1 MASAPRT
8 KEQTLNWLRT
18 ISGELCTTTLK
29 RLEDTLPWY
38 GDMPPGRRSAVGL
51 VAQAGITSF
60 ISWFDDPKSTPW
72 IAADVF
78 GAAPRELLRS
88 VSLQQT
94 LQLIRVTVEVVE
106 ERVKDGSESLRE
118 AILLYSREI
127 AFGAADVYARAAEA
141 RGLWDARLE
150 ALVVDSILSGEY
162 DDDLPSR
169 IAALGW
175 HGHGE
180 VCVLVGTT
188 PSMLDVDQLRRSAR
202 HMAAD
207 VLIGVQGNR
216 LVLVI
221 GRARPAA
228 PGPVTDTATPAT
240 GSVTT
245 AGNGTSPG
253 SASANGSTGS
263 AAGSNNGSSYPIG
276 TEPTLSFMDIAMQLE
291 PIFGPGHL
299 VLGHEVP
306 NLVDA
311 SKSAKAALA
320 GFAVA
325 RSWRNAPRPVQAD
338 DLLPERA
345 LAGDPL
351 ARATLIHRIYRPLQ
365 AHSTELLT
373 TLWCYLD
380 NGRSLEAT
388 ARELFVHPNTVRY
401 RLKRVSE
408 VIGYDATGAR
418 EALILQAA
426 LILGSI
432 SDHDGSTRRR

>member
-1 MASAPRT
+1 MART
-8 KEQTLNWLRT
+8 KAETLAWLRT
-18 ISGELCTTTLK
+18 VSGELATATLK

-38 GDMPPGRRSAVGL
+38 SEMPPGRRSAVGL

-60 ISWFDDPKSTPW
+60 ISWYDNPRSTPW

-88 VSLQQT
+88 VSLTQT
-94 LQLIRVTVEVVE
+94 LQLIKVTVEVVE
-106 ERVKDGSESLRE
+106 DRVKDSGDGLRE
-118 AILLYSREI
+118 GILLYSREI
-127 AFGAADVYARAAEA
+127 AFAAADVYARAAEA

-150 ALVVDSILSGEY
+150 ALVVDSILSGEA
-162 DDDLPSR
+162 DDELPSR

-180 VCVLVGTT
+180 VCVLVGTAPT
-188 PSMLDVDQLRRSAR
+188 MLDVDQLRRTAR
-202 HMAAD
+202 HVHAD
-207 VLIGVQGNR
+207 VLIGVQGTR

-221 GRARPAA
+221 GRALP
-228 PGPVTDTATPAT
+228 TPQEGEEARS
-240 GSVTT
+240 GD
-245 AGNGTSPG
+245 AQ
-253 SASANGSTGS
+253 
-263 AAGSNNGSSYPIG
+263 
-276 TEPTLSFMDIAMQLE
+276 LSFLEIAQRLE
-291 PIFGPGHL
+291 PGFGPGHL

-306 NLVDA
+306 DLVQA
-311 SKSAKAALA
+311 SRSARAALA

-325 RSWRNAPRPVQAD
+325 RAWRNAPRPVLAD

-351 ARATLIHRIYRPLQ
+351 ARSTLVSRIYRPLQ
-365 AHSTELLT
+365 DHSTELLV

-401 RLKRVSE
+401 RLKRISE
-408 VIGYDATGAR
+408 VIGWDATGAR
-418 EALILQAA
+418 EAVILQSA
-426 LILGSI
+426 LILGAI
-432 SDHDGSTRRR
+432 ADPAPPLKRR

>member
-1 MASAPRT
+1 MPNAAERSKT
-8 KEQTLNWLRT
+8 ETLAWLRK
-18 ISGELCTTTLK
+18 ISGELATTTLK

-38 GDMPPGRRSAVGL
+38 RDMPPSRRSAVGL
-51 VAQAGITSF
+51 VAQAGISSF
-60 ISWFDDPKSTPW
+60 ISWFDDPRSTPW

-94 LQLIRVTVEVVE
+94 LQLIKITVEVVE
-106 ERVKDGSESLRE
+106 ERVKSGSNESLKE

-150 ALVVDSILSGEY
+150 ALVVDSILTGEY
-162 DDDLPSR
+162 DDELPSR

-180 VCVLVGTT
+180 VSVLVGTA
-188 PSMLDVDQLRRSAR
+188 PKMLDVDQLRRTAR
-202 HMAAD
+202 HMSAD
-207 VLIGVQGNR
+207 VLIGVQGSR

-221 GRARPAA
+221 GRAWP
-228 PGPVTDTATPAT
+228 
-240 GSVTT
+240 
-245 AGNGTSPG
+245 
-253 SASANGSTGS
+253 ST
-263 AAGSNNGSSYPIG
+263 NEQEEPIG
-276 TEPTLSFMDIAMQLE
+276 TATVVSFLEIAQQLE
-291 PIFGPGHL
+291 PGFGAGHL

-306 NLVDA
+306 SLVDA

-325 RSWRNAPRPVQAD
+325 KAWRNCPRPVHAD

-345 LAGDPL
+345 LAGDGL
-351 ARATLIHRIYRPLQ
+351 ARATLIGRIYRPLQ
-365 AHSTELLT
+365 AYSTELLT

-408 VIGYDATGAR
+408 VIGWDATGAR

-426 LILGSI
+426 LIIGSI
-432 SDHDGSTRRR
+432 SEPEAPRRS

>member
-1 MASAPRT
+1 MSHSPMEPSAAT
-8 KEQTLNWLRT
+8 KERTLAWLRT
-18 ISGELCTTTLK
+18 VSGELSTATIK
-29 RLEDTLPWY
+29 RLEETLPWY

-60 ISWFDDPKSTPW
+60 ISWFDNPQSTPW

-106 ERVKDGSESLRE
+106 ERVKDGDDSLRE

-127 AFGAADVYARAAEA
+127 AFASADVYARAAEA

-162 DDDLPSR
+162 DDELPSR

-180 VCVLVGTT
+180 VSVLVGTA
-188 PSMLDVDQLRRSAR
+188 PRMLDVDMLRRTAR
-202 HMAAD
+202 HLEAD
-207 VLIGVQGNR
+207 VLIGVQGSR

-221 GRARPAA
+221 GRAEQVVSDADGETAA
-228 PGPVTDTATPAT
+228 PDRR
-240 GSVTT
+240 
-245 AGNGTSPG
+245 TSFTEI
-253 SASANGSTGS
+253 ASA
-263 AAGSNNGSSYPIG
+263 
-276 TEPTLSFMDIAMQLE
+276 LE
-291 PIFGPGHL
+291 PGFGDGHL

-306 NLVDA
+306 SLVDA

-325 RSWRNAPRPVQAD
+325 RSWRAAPRPVLAD

-345 LAGDPL
+345 LAGDPV
-351 ARATLIHRIYRPLQ
+351 ARSTLVNRVYKPLKN
-365 AHSTELLT
+365 HSTELLT

-401 RLKRVSE
+401 RLKRVSD
-408 VIGYDATGAR
+408 VIGWDATGAR
-418 EALILQAA
+418 EALILQSA

-432 SDHDGSTRRR
+432 ADHDAPVTRRR

>member
-1 MASAPRT
+1 MAAAPKT
-8 KEQTLNWLRT
+8 KDATLTWLRT
-18 ISGELCTTTLK
+18 ISGELSTATLK

-60 ISWFDDPKSTPW
+60 ISWYDDPRSTPW

-106 ERVKDGSESLRE
+106 ERVKDGSEALRE

-162 DDDLPSR
+162 DDELPSR

-188 PSMLDVDQLRRSAR
+188 PKMLDVDQLRRSAR
-202 HMAAD
+202 HMTAD

-221 GRARPAA
+221 GRAHPI
-228 PGPVTDTATPAT
+228 TPE
-240 GSVTT
+240 SDE
-245 AGNGTSPG
+245 
-253 SASANGSTGS
+253 
-263 AAGSNNGSSYPIG
+263 AAG
-276 TEPTLSFMDIAMQLE
+276 TTTLSFMDIALQLE
-291 PIFGPGHL
+291 PSFGPGHL
-299 VLGHEVP
+299 VLGHEVA

-325 RSWRNAPRPVQAD
+325 RSWRNAPRPVAAD

-426 LILGSI
+426 LIIGSI
-432 SDHDGSTRRR
+432 SDHDGSSRRR

>member
-1 MASAPRT
+1 MTPKT
-8 KEQTLNWLRT
+8 KEQTLAWLRI
-18 ISGELCTTTLK
+18 ISGELATATLK
-29 RLEDTLPWY
+29 RLDDTLPWY

-60 ISWFDDPKSTPW
+60 ISWFEDPKATPW

-94 LQLIRVTVEVVE
+94 LQLIRITVEVVE
-106 ERVKDGSESLRE
+106 QRVGEGDDVLRE

-127 AFGAADVYARAAEA
+127 AFASADVYARAAEA

-162 DDDLPSR
+162 DTELPSR

-175 HGHGE
+175 NGHGE

-188 PSMLDVDQLRRSAR
+188 PRLLDVDQLRRTAR
-202 HMAAD
+202 HLDAD

-221 GRARPAA
+221 GRAEPAPLEGEDDSAA
-228 PGPVTDTATPAT
+228 PLPF
-240 GSVTT
+240 
-245 AGNGTSPG
+245 
-253 SASANGSTGS
+253 
-263 AAGSNNGSSYPIG
+263 
-276 TEPTLSFMDIAMQLE
+276 LDIAARLE
-291 PIFGPGHL
+291 PGFGPGHL

-306 NLVDA
+306 SLVDA
-311 SKSAKAALA
+311 SKSAKGALA

-325 RSWRNAPRPVQAD
+325 RSWRNAPRPVLAD

-345 LAGDPL
+345 FAGDPL
-351 ARATLIHRIYRPLQ
+351 ARSTLINRSYKPLK
-365 AHSTELLT
+365 AHSSELLG

-401 RLKRVSE
+401 RLKRISE
-408 VIGYDATGAR
+408 VIGWDATGAR

-426 LILGSI
+426 LIVGSI
-432 SDHDGSTRRR
+432 AEPDPARKR

>member
-1 MASAPRT
+1 MPKT
-8 KEQTLNWLRT
+8 KEQTLAWLRT
-18 ISGELCTTTLK
+18 ISGELSTATIKKL
-29 RLEDTLPWY
+29 DATLPWY

-51 VAQAGITSF
+51 VAQQGIKSF
-60 ISWFDDPKSTPW
+60 IQWYDDPTTTTW

-78 GAAPRELLRS
+78 GSAPRELLRS

-94 LQLIRVTVEVVE
+94 LQLIRVVVEVVE
-106 ERVKDGSESLRE
+106 ERVRGADASLRE

-127 AFGAADVYARAAEA
+127 AFAAADVYARAAEA

-162 DDDLPSR
+162 DDELPSR

-180 VCVLVGTT
+180 VSVLVGTT
-188 PSMLDVDQLRRSAR
+188 PRQLDVDQLRRTAR
-202 HMAAD
+202 HLNAD
-207 VLIGVQGNR
+207 LLIGVQGGR

-221 GRARPAA
+221 GRAQPASSYDQVPDA
-228 PGPVTDTATPAT
+228 QAGDPATDTAPA
-240 GSVTT
+240 
-245 AGNGTSPG
+245 
-253 SASANGSTGS
+253 
-263 AAGSNNGSSYPIG
+263 
-276 TEPTLSFMDIAMQLE
+276 EPVLSFLDIATQLE
-291 PIFGPGHL
+291 PGFGPGYL

-306 NLVDA
+306 SVVDA
-311 SKSAKAALA
+311 SRSAKAALA

-325 RSWRNAPRPVQAD
+325 RAWRNAPRPMLAD

-351 ARATLIHRIYRPLQ
+351 ARSTLVNRVYRPLQ
-365 AHSTELLT
+365 DQSPELMT

-401 RLKRVSE
+401 RLKRVTQ
-408 VIGYDATGAR
+408 VIGWDATGAR
-418 EALILQAA
+418 EALILQSA
-426 LILGSI
+426 LILGSMN
-432 SDHDGSTRRR
+432 DHDSPGHRR

>member
-1 MASAPRT
+1 
-8 KEQTLNWLRT
+8 
-18 ISGELCTTTLK
+18 
-29 RLEDTLPWY
+29 
-38 GDMPPGRRSAVGL
+38 VGL

-60 ISWFDDPKSTPW
+60 ISWFDDPRSTPW

-88 VSLQQT
+88 ISLQQT

-106 ERVKDGSESLRE
+106 ERVKDGDDSLRE

-127 AFGAADVYARAAEA
+127 AFASADVYARAAEA

-162 DDDLPSR
+162 DDELPSR

-180 VCVLVGTT
+180 VSVLVGTT
-188 PSMLDVDQLRRSAR
+188 PRMLDVDMLRRTAR
-202 HMAAD
+202 HLAAD
-207 VLIGVQGNR
+207 VLIGVQGRR

-221 GRARPAA
+221 GRAEE
-228 PGPVTDTATPAT
+228 TLDE
-240 GSVTT
+240 
-245 AGNGTSPG
+245 NGTPT
-253 SASANGSTGS
+253 STS
-263 AAGSNNGSSYPIG
+263 RP
-276 TEPTLSFMDIAMQLE
+276 SFTDIAKALE
-291 PIFGPGHL
+291 PGFGDGHL

-306 NLVDA
+306 SLVDA
-311 SKSAKAALA
+311 SKSAKTALA
-320 GFAVA
+320 GFSVA
-325 RSWRNAPRPVQAD
+325 RSWRNAPRPALAD

-345 LAGDPL
+345 LAGDPV
-351 ARATLIHRIYRPLQ
+351 ARSTLVNRVYKPLKN
-365 AHSTELLT
+365 HSTELLT

-401 RLKRVSE
+401 RLKRVSD
-408 VIGYDATGAR
+408 VIGWDATGAR
-418 EALILQAA
+418 EALILQSA

-432 SDHDGSTRRR
+432 ADHDGQAGRRR

>member
-1 MASAPRT
+1 MAPART
-8 KEQTLNWLRT
+8 KEQTLAWLKT
-18 ISGELCTTTLK
+18 VSGELATATLK
-29 RLEDTLPWY
+29 RLDDTLPWY
-38 GDMPPGRRSAVGL
+38 RDMPPGRRSAVGL

-60 ISWFDDPKSTPW
+60 IHWFDDPKSTPW

-88 VSLQQT
+88 VSLTQT
-94 LQLIRVTVEVVE
+94 LQLIKVTVEVVE
-106 ERVKDGSESLRE
+106 DRVKNREEPLRE
-118 AILLYSREI
+118 AVLLYSREI
-127 AFGAADVYARAAEA
+127 AFAAADVYARAAEA

-162 DDDLPSR
+162 DDELPSR

-180 VCVLVGTT
+180 VSVLVGTA
-188 PSMLDVDQLRRSAR
+188 PKILDVDMLRRTAR
-202 HMAAD
+202 HLDAD

-221 GRARPAA
+221 GRAQP
-228 PGPVTDTATPAT
+228 TTLEDDEEPAT
-240 GSVTT
+240 
-245 AGNGTSPG
+245 A
-253 SASANGSTGS
+253 
-263 AAGSNNGSSYPIG
+263 PI
-276 TEPTLSFMDIAMQLE
+276 PFLDIATALE
-291 PIFGPGHL
+291 PGFGDGHL
-299 VLGHEVP
+299 VLGHEVAS
-306 NLVDA
+306 LVDA

-325 RSWRNAPRPVQAD
+325 RSWRNAPRPTLAD

-351 ARATLIHRIYRPLQ
+351 ARATLVGRIYRPLQ
-365 AHSTELLT
+365 AHSPDLLS

-401 RLKRVSE
+401 RLKKVSE
-408 VIGYDATGAR
+408 LIGWDATGAR
-418 EALILQAA
+418 ESLILQAA
-426 LILGSI
+426 LIIGSI
-432 SDHDGSTRRR
+432 VEPDVSSRRH

>member
-1 MASAPRT
+1 VPRS
-8 KEQTLNWLRT
+8 KSETLAWLRRL
-18 ISGELCTTTLK
+18 SGELATTTLK
-29 RLEDTLPWY
+29 KLEDTLPWY
-38 GDMPPGRRSAVGL
+38 AEMPPGRRSAVGL
-51 VAQAGITSF
+51 VAQAGIASF
-60 ISWFDDPKSTPW
+60 IAWFDDPKSTPW

-106 ERVKDGSESLRE
+106 ARLKDGGAEDLRE
-118 AILLYSREI
+118 GILLYSREI
-127 AFGAADVYARAAEA
+127 AFAAADVYARAAEA

-150 ALVVDSILSGEY
+150 ALVVDSILSGEA
-162 DDDLPSR
+162 DDELPSR

-180 VCVLVGTT
+180 VAVLVGTT
-188 PSMLDVDQLRRSAR
+188 PAQLDVDQLRRTAR

-207 VLIGVQGNR
+207 VLIGVQGGR

-221 GRARPAA
+221 GRAE
-228 PGPVTDTATPAT
+228 
-240 GSVTT
+240 
-245 AGNGTSPG
+245 TSHG
-253 SASANGSTGS
+253 VDDEE
-263 AAGSNNGSSYPIG
+263 IG
-276 TEPTLSFMDIAMQLE
+276 TAASLSFVEIATQLE
-291 PIFGPGHL
+291 PGFGTGYL
-299 VLGHEVP
+299 VLGHAVP
-306 NLVDA
+306 TLVEA
-311 SKSAKAALA
+311 SKSARAALA

-325 RSWRNAPRPVQAD
+325 RAWRHAPRPVQAD

-345 LAGDPL
+345 LAGDAL
-351 ARATLIHRIYRPLQ
+351 ARTTLIERIYRPLQ
-365 AHSTELLT
+365 AHSTELVT

-401 RLKRVSE
+401 RLKRVSD
-408 VIGYDATGAR
+408 VIGWDATGAR
-418 EALILQAA
+418 EALILQSA

-432 SDHDGSTRRR
+432 SEPDAIKRRR

>member
-1 MASAPRT
+1 MAPART
-8 KEQTLNWLRT
+8 KQQTLAWLRKL
-18 ISGELCTTTLK
+18 SGELSTATLK

-38 GDMPPGRRSAVGL
+38 RDMPPGRRSAVGL

-60 ISWFDDPKSTPW
+60 ISWFDDPKSIPW

-106 ERVKDGSESLRE
+106 ERVKDNDESLRE

-127 AFGAADVYARAAEA
+127 AFAAADVYARAAEA

-150 ALVVDSILSGEY
+150 ALVVDSILTGEY
-162 DDDLPSR
+162 DSELPSR

-175 HGHGE
+175 NGHGE
-180 VCVLVGTT
+180 VSVLVGTA
-188 PSMLDVDQLRRSAR
+188 PRMLDVDMLRRTAR
-202 HMAAD
+202 HLDAD
-207 VLIGVQGNR
+207 VLIGVQGSR
-216 LVLVI
+216 LVIVI
-221 GRARPAA
+221 GRVEPGEDDPVAEPRPF
-228 PGPVTDTATPAT
+228 
-240 GSVTT
+240 
-245 AGNGTSPG
+245 
-253 SASANGSTGS
+253 
-263 AAGSNNGSSYPIG
+263 
-276 TEPTLSFMDIAMQLE
+276 LDIAAELE
-291 PIFGPGHL
+291 PGFGPGHL
-299 VLGHEVP
+299 VLGHAVP
-306 NLVDA
+306 SLLEA
-311 SKSAKAALA
+311 ARSAKAALA

-325 RSWRNAPRPVQAD
+325 RAWRNAPRPALAD

-345 LAGDPL
+345 FAGDPL
-351 ARATLIHRIYRPLQ
+351 ARSTLINRIYRPLQ
-365 AHSTELLT
+365 DHSTELLT

-401 RLKRVSE
+401 RLKRIAE

-426 LILGSI
+426 LVVGAIAGNSKPE
-432 SDHDGSTRRR
+432 R

>member
-1 MASAPRT
+1 VTPKT
-8 KEQTLNWLRT
+8 KAQTLAWLRT
-18 ISGELCTTTLK
+18 ISGELSTATLK

-60 ISWFDDPKSTPW
+60 ISWFEDPKSTPW

-94 LQLIRVTVEVVE
+94 LQLIRITVEVVE
-106 ERVKDGSESLRE
+106 HRVTAADDVLRE

-127 AFGAADVYARAAEA
+127 AFAAADVYARAAEA

-162 DDDLPSR
+162 DNELPSR

-175 HGHGE
+175 NGHGE

-188 PSMLDVDQLRRSAR
+188 PRTLDVDQLRRTAR
-202 HMAAD
+202 HLDAD

-221 GRARPAA
+221 GRAEPAPAEDDEDSKA
-228 PGPVTDTATPAT
+228 PLPF
-240 GSVTT
+240 
-245 AGNGTSPG
+245 
-253 SASANGSTGS
+253 
-263 AAGSNNGSSYPIG
+263 
-276 TEPTLSFMDIAMQLE
+276 LDIAKQLE
-291 PIFGPGHL
+291 PGFGPGYL
-299 VLGHEVP
+299 VLGHEVES
-306 NLVDA
+306 LVDA
-311 SKSAKAALA
+311 SKSARAALA

-325 RSWRNAPRPVQAD
+325 RSWRNAPRPTLAD

-345 LAGDPL
+345 FAGDAL
-351 ARATLIHRIYRPLQ
+351 ARSTLINRIYKPLQ
-365 AHSTELLT
+365 AHSTELLA

-401 RLKRVSE
+401 RLKRISE
-408 VIGYDATGAR
+408 VIGWDATGAR
-418 EALILQAA
+418 EALILQSA
-426 LILGSI
+426 LIVGSI
-432 SDHDGSTRRR
+432 AEPDGARKH

>member
-1 MASAPRT
+1 MAAVEQS
-8 KEQTLNWLRT
+8 KEQTLAWLKT
-18 ISGELCTTTLK
+18 ISGELATATLK
-29 RLEDTLPWY
+29 RLDDTLPWY

-60 ISWFDDPKSTPW
+60 IHWFDDPSSTPW

-78 GAAPRELLRS
+78 GGAPRELLRS
-88 VSLQQT
+88 VSLTQT
-94 LQLIRVTVEVVE
+94 LQLIKVTVEVVE
-106 ERVKDGSESLRE
+106 DRVRGRGEALRE

-127 AFGAADVYARAAEA
+127 AFAAADVYARAAEA

-162 DDDLPSR
+162 DDELPSR

-180 VCVLVGTT
+180 VSVLVGTA
-188 PSMLDVDQLRRSAR
+188 PKMLDVDMLRRTAR
-202 HMAAD
+202 HLDAD

-221 GRARPAA
+221 GRATPYDADPAD
-228 PGPVTDTATPAT
+228 GSTDPQV
-240 GSVTT
+240 SFLEI
-245 AGNGTSPG
+245 
-253 SASANGSTGS
+253 ASA
-263 AAGSNNGSSYPIG
+263 
-276 TEPTLSFMDIAMQLE
+276 LE
-291 PIFGPGHL
+291 PGFGDGHL
-299 VLGHEVP
+299 VLGHEVSG
-306 NLVDA
+306 LVEA
-311 SKSAKAALA
+311 SRSAKAALA

-325 RSWRNAPRPVQAD
+325 RSWRNAPRPTLAD

-345 LAGDPL
+345 LAGDAL
-351 ARATLIHRIYRPLQ
+351 ARTTLINRIYRPLQ
-365 AHSTELLT
+365 AHSTELLA

-408 VIGYDATGAR
+408 VIGWDATGAR
-418 EALILQAA
+418 ESLILQAA

-432 SDHDGSTRRR
+432 AEPDGPLRRR